1 MTLCDSL
8 LVSNTFKD
16 TEMTFHYQKTD
27 NLCLIYNCSKDI

>member
-16 TEMTFHYQKTD
+16 NGMTFHCKKA
-27 NLCLIYNCSKDI
+27 NNGHK